1 MAFTAPI
8 PPPPPAIVVV
18 PAPKRTSGDP
28 LRVDQPHLTSVGWT
42 PPTASPGA
50 VPLVAV
56 LDTGVAGD
64 TPDLQRVLDTRF
76 ARSFAPGSRDPLIDA
91 EGHGT
96 HVAGIIAASSDNG
109 VGISGVSAARIL
121 SVKIAD
127 STGQVTTSALVRG
140 IRYAVARKARVI
152 NISIEGGGFSR
163 LEQDAIDD
171 AVGRGALVVVAAG
184 NSGARGNRPEF
195 PGAYQHVLA
204 VSATNDAGVPLAS
217 STQGPQ
223 VALAAPGEN
232 ILSTLPGGAYG
243 RLSGSSMAAAVVS
256 GVAARVWAA
265 RPDLDRS
272 QIEALLVA
280 SAHDVGAPG
289 IDIATG
295 AGVVDLPAA
304 LTAPAPT
311 VDPAEP
317 NNDPRR
323 AARQP
328 PLAGGVGP
336 VATSA
341 VGRVVV
347 GRDPRDDYRVRLAE
361 GDHLTLTLTAPPGTT
376 ADLDLKLW
384 RPRTPGFRTGSA
396 FARLWLAA
404 ASLGRTSNETL
415 EIVAQFP
422 GVYTVEVGAARGGTD
437 YRLRARREPAA
448 AVPEPPPA

>member
-1 MAFTAPI
+1 MFVAA
-8 PPPPPAIVVV
+8 PPPPPAIVIAP
-18 PAPKRTSGDP
+18 PAKARIAGDP
-28 LRVDQPHLTSVGWT
+28 LRIDQPHLTSVGWT
-42 PPTASPGA
+42 PPTPGPGE

-64 TPDLQRVLDTRF
+64 APDLQAALDTRF
-76 ARSFAPGSRDPLIDA
+76 ARSFAPGSRDALVDL

-96 HVAGIIAASSDNG
+96 HVAGIIAAASDNG
-109 VGISGVSAARIL
+109 VGVSGLSAARIL
-121 SVKIAD
+121 PVKIGD
-127 STGQVTTSALVRG
+127 SAGQVTTSALVRG

-171 AVGRGALVVVAAG
+171 AVGRGALVVVAVG

-195 PGAYQHVLA
+195 PGSYQHVLA
-204 VSATNDAGVPLAS
+204 VSATTDAGLPLAS
-217 STQGPQ
+217 STRGPQ
-223 VALAAPGEN
+223 VAIAAPGEN
-232 ILSTLPGGAYG
+232 VLSTLPGGAYG

-256 GVAARVWAA
+256 GVAARLWAA

-272 QIEALLVA
+272 QIEALLVGT
-280 SAHDVGAPG
+280 AHDVDAPG
-289 IDIATG
+289 VDIATG
-295 AGVVDLPAA
+295 AGIVDLPAA
-304 LTAPAPT
+304 LAAPAPT
-311 VDPAEP
+311 TDPDEP

-323 AARQP
+323 AAQRP

-336 VATSA
+336 VAGS
-341 VGRVVV
+341 VRGRVVV
-347 GRDPRDDYRVRLAE
+347 GRDPRDDFRVRLAE
-361 GDHLTLTLTAPPGTT
+361 GDHLTLTLTAPAGAT

-404 ASLGRTSNETL
+404 ASLGRSSDESL

-437 YRLRARREPAA
+437 YRLRAQREPAPVVPDAPA
-448 AVPEPPPA
+448 A